1 MTNMIDH
8 HLIITF
14 GFYFHDMKDKRC
26 LSFLSLRYFSKF
38 EVVHFIISRFESL
51 RSLMRIKNLI
61 KILSHHL
68 VNSLSI
74 LSPTYPL
81 GPTLKPSSHLPP
93 SGGRL

>member
-26 LSFLSLRYFSKF
+26 LSFLPLRYFSKF

-61 KILSHHL
+61 KST
-68 VNSLSI
+68 NKNI

-81 GPTLKPSSHLPP
+81 GPTLKPISHLPP